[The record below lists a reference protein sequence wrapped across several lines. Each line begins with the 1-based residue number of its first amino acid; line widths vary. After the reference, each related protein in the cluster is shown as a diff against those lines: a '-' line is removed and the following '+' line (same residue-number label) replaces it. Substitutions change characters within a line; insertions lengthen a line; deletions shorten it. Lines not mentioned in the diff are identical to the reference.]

1 MTLTE
6 RIYLCK
12 RVIDQYEAELIGLQQ
27 AKIGRPLTRDDFKN
41 ENQWVGY
48 QRGWAEGR
56 EILQKGEGVGV

>member
-27 AKIGRPLTRDDFKN
+27 AKIGRPLTRDVFKS

>member
-27 AKIGRPLTRDDFKN
+27 AKIGRPLSRDVFKN

-56 EILQKGEGVGV
+56 EILQKGEGVGA